1 MLTRA
6 AAAGAGPGLGAGPCL
21 GAGAGAAGPGLGA
34 GAGAGEVA
42 AGPGLGAA
50 AGEVATGP
58 LADDPVSCTATIQSS
73 SANTKRQSDIQT
85 FMRQP
90 AHHPTSHC
98 PAAVA
103 A

>member
-6 AAAGAGPGLGAGPCL
+6 AAAGAGAGPGLGA
-21 GAGAGAAGPGLGA
+21 AADPGPGLGA
-34 GAGAGEVA
+34 GAGEVP

-73 SANTKRQSDIQT
+73 ANTIRHSDNQT
-85 FMRQP
+85 FRHSCQP

-98 PAAVA
+98 LAAA
-103 A
+103 AA